1 MARLFV
7 LNKTLHLILMLKK
20 CEKKIE
26 YEAVDVSSL
35 SNVAI
40 PNVYL
45 VIPN

>member
-7 LNKTLHLILMLKK
+7 LNKILHLILMLKK
-20 CEKKIE
+20 YEKKIE

>member
-1 MARLFV
+1 
-7 LNKTLHLILMLKK
+7 MLKK
-20 CEKKIE
+20 YEKKIE
-26 YEAVDVSSL
+26 YEAVDVSWL